1 MENSYLGEFW
11 FQFWSHF
18 NYIPARFQQDS
29 SSFFSLKLVPVW
41 LWLNSITIPNC
52 FQLIFNFFFSFFPF
66 QFQFDLSSV
75 SVWFKLDFR
84 SFPVCSQLVNL
95 TSIPARFQLVSGSF
109 QLVSSPILVRS
120 PARFQLISSSSPPQS
135 QLHLSLVSALSMESK
150 LIIQPIHYSF
160 TLCLL
165 LSSWSLFVFVFACV
179 INQIFRVRSI
189 NTKLIFWG
197 INKILQIYK

>member
-1 MENSYLGEFW
+1 M

-18 NYIPARFQQDS
+18 NYQLV
-29 SSFFSLKLVPVW
+29 FSPKACSRLILAQFHYNPKLFP
-41 LWLNSITIPNC
+41 TH
-52 FQLIFNFFFSFFPF
+52 FQLFLSLFPV

-84 SFPVCSQLVNL
+84 SFPVCSQLVNP

-120 PARFQLISSSSPPQS
+120 PARFQLVSSSSPPQS

-165 LSSWSLFVFVFACV
+165 LSS
-179 INQIFRVRSI
+179 
-189 NTKLIFWG
+189 
-197 INKILQIYK
+197 